1 MPFPITNVM
10 SSYSSVD
17 YRNSVRVE
25 GSGKVTEFT
34 DESGPL
40 GASCGF
46 YFIKIKF
53 YQPQCLLNGKGINP

>member
-1 MPFPITNVM
+1 M

-46 YFIKIKF
+46 LFFIKSNF
-53 YQPQCLLNGKGINP
+53 INPMFIKWKRH

>member
-34 DESGPL
+34 DESGHL
-40 GASCGF
+40 GLLVD
-46 YFIKIKF
+46 FI
-53 YQPQCLLNGKGINP
+53 L

>member
-25 GSGKVTEFT
+25 GSGKLQNLLMKVVH
-34 DESGPL
+34 L
-40 GASCGF
+40 GLLVD
-46 YFIKIKF
+46 FI
-53 YQPQCLLNGKGINP
+53 L